1 MLIAGV
7 GVFEAGTLSELPPAV
22 QLSLES
28 LVFLFAFHLCP
39 FSACKEL
46 VTPADLPSNGRTT
59 LDRDLWKGFC
69 CSACVELDKLPSFRR
84 RLLSA
89 ASSPRGDRTAL
100 EAGGVGNLTSEELE
114 KNFKASR
121 TEARRLASV
130 VRMRDKRA
138 PSPMER
144 LKRVIERANPAVC
157 HPEYSLV
164 VRCVQSRCTVRG
176 CLLAGGHIAHPAW
189 APSAHNVQGHNW

>member
-89 ASSPRGDRTAL
+89 ASSPLGAPSAGAGSAVPAQLPVPAGSRFVSYRNDAGAL
-100 EAGGVGNLTSEELE
+100 VDID
-114 KNFKASR
+114 K
-121 TEARRLASV
+121 RRLCS
-130 VRMRDKRA
+130 
-138 PSPMER
+138 
-144 LKRVIERANPAVC
+144 
-157 HPEYSLV
+157 
-164 VRCVQSRCTVRG
+164 
-176 CLLAGGHIAHPAW
+176 LLAGFGPKV
-189 APSAHNVQGHNW
+189 SADKTTRVKEASKRKF